1 MFIAKKVC
9 SRQGYCYPIVAI
21 LLLLTLLLAP
31 APPLHAQAEP
41 LPVQPQLLQLAKE
54 RPHGLVQVI
63 VQRNSNTPLDPQAL
77 TRVGAKTIRELALIN
92 GLVLQLPAGAI
103 EGLAR
108 AKGVHWISLD
118 APMQASQVTDGFGEE
133 GFSTPINMSKLTDMA
148 LQADGKIVA
157 VGTIP
162 EGTRIALARYNN
174 DGTLDATFGNG
185 GTVTVSSNNIEAP
198 VAVALQTDGKVVV
211 AAYSYNGNTAPAKAF
226 VLVRYNANGAIDS
239 SFGSSGLVRHLP
251 NATAAE
257 NWATDMLLQPDGKIV
272 MVGRTKAG
280 TSCRISIVRYNSTGT
295 VDSTFGASGVASVTL
310 RDCTGPVGSVI
321 RQSDG
326 KLVVAAESLGAYRKN
341 FSVVRLNSNGTADT
355 SFGASGIRSVDMGTS
370 YEWVEAMTLQADG
383 KVLLAGRQI
392 GNQPAAVLARLNT
405 NGTLDSTFGS
415 GGKVTDLTVGGSELV
430 TGITVQ
436 ADGKIL
442 LSINRDE
449 TSLAVYRYLA
459 NGTRDMAFNG
469 GGMSNY
475 YAFRPASS
483 NVMLLQPD
491 GQILVGGRK
500 SLYFPYYELRSGVAR
515 LTPAGN
521 LHMGTSPY
529 VRASNVTRL
538 WSERPELQGN
548 GITVAVIDSGINNHI
563 ELRSADGTNRIKAHI
578 DFTGTADPNDRY
590 GHGTHVAG
598 IIGGNGSTSAGQRIG
613 MAPQVNLLNVKVNDY
628 QGMSYM
634 SNVIAA
640 LQWIYENKNTYNIRI
655 VNFSLNST
663 VAESYHLNPLNA
675 ALEILW
681 FNGIVVVVAAGN
693 NGTGTGPVD
702 LLPPANDP
710 FVITVGAADSRG
722 TVSMTD
728 DQIAFF
734 SAYGT
739 TMDGFAKPDLIA
751 PGRNIVSLLADTSSW
766 IYLHRNLHRLDSY
779 LFRMSGTSMSTPVVS
794 GAVALLLQDEPNLTP
809 DQVKYRLK
817 ATANTAWA
825 GYDPAKAGA
834 GYLDVYAAVN
844 GTTTQSANTGLLP
857 SQMLYSGSEP
867 VAWNSVSWNS
877 VSWNSVSWNSVSWNS
892 VSWNS
897 TVGVTDIWDD
907 QISAASVPV
916 DTPSIVA
923 PTLDTLPP
931 QATEIAM
938 DETEETVVIEEIDDT
953 LSVEE
958 TAQGQ
963 RLYLP
968 LITQQ

>member
-1 MFIAKKVC
+1 MITHTKDC
-9 SRQGYCYPIVAI
+9 SRQVYCHPII
-21 LLLLTLLLAP
+21 TLLLLITLVFGP
-31 APPLHAQAEP
+31 AIPLHAQVDA
-41 LPVQPQLLQLAKE
+41 LPIQPQLLQLAKE
-54 RPHGLVQVI
+54 HPNEMVQVI
-63 VQRNSNTPLDPQAL
+63 VQRNTNAQIAPQVL
-77 TRVGAKTIRELALIN
+77 QRVGAKTMRELALIN
-92 GLVLQLPAGAI
+92 GLVLQLPAGAV
-103 EGLAR
+103 EELAR
-108 AKGVHWISLD
+108 TKGVRWISLD
-118 APMQASQVTDGFGEE
+118 APMQASQVTDSFGEE
-133 GFSTPINMSKLTDMA
+133 GFATPIDMYKLIDMA
-148 LQADGKIVA
+148 LQADGKVVV
-157 VGTIP
+157 VGASWTA
-162 EGTRIALARYNN
+162 TQIALSRYNS
-174 DGTLDATFGNG
+174 DGTLDTAFGNG
-185 GTVTVSSNNIEAP
+185 GMVTVNSNNIEEP
-198 VAVALQTDGKVVV
+198 VGVAVQTDGKIVV
-211 AAYSYNGNTAPAKAF
+211 AALSYNGNTPPAKAF
-226 VLVRYNANGAIDS
+226 VLVRYNANGTIDS
-239 SFGSSGLVRHLP
+239 SFGSSGVVRHLP

-257 NWATDMLLQPDGKIV
+257 NLATDMLLQPDGKIV
-272 MVGRTKAG
+272 MVGRTTVG
-280 TSCRISIVRYNSTGT
+280 TKCQISIARYNNTGA
-295 VDSTFGASGVASVTL
+295 VDSTFGRSGVASVAL
-310 RDCTGPVGSVI
+310 KGCSGRVGSVI

-326 KLVVAAESLGAYRKN
+326 KLIVTAESLGTYYKD
-341 FSVVRLNSNGTADT
+341 FYVVRLNSNGTADT
-355 SFGASGIRSVDMGTS
+355 TFGASGIRAVNVGTT
-370 YEWVEAMTLQADG
+370 YEWVDAIALQADG
-383 KVLLAGRQI
+383 KVLLAGHQI
-392 GNQPAAVLARLNT
+392 GNQSTAVIARLNI

-415 GGKVTDLTVGGSELV
+415 GGKVIDPTIQAHELI

-442 LSINRDE
+442 LAINRDDK
-449 TSLAVYRYLA
+449 SLAVYRYLA
-459 NGTRDMAFNG
+459 NGTRDTAFNG
-469 GGMSNY
+469 GGMSTY

-491 GQILVGGRK
+491 GRILVGGRRWLT
-500 SLYFPYYELRSGVAR
+500 SPYSELRSGIAR
-515 LTPAGN
+515 LTPTGN
-521 LHMGTSPY
+521 LQMGTSPY
-529 VRASNVTRL
+529 VRASNVTHL

-548 GITVAVIDSGINNHI
+548 GITVAVVDSGINNHI
-563 ELRSADGTNRIKAHI
+563 ELRAADGTNRIKAHI
-578 DFTGTADPNDRY
+578 DFTGMADPNDRY

-598 IIGGNGSTSAGQRIG
+598 IIGGNGSSSAGQRIG
-613 MAPQVNLLNVKVNDY
+613 IAPQVNLLSVKVNDY

-663 VAESYHLNPLNA
+663 VAESYNLNPLNA

-710 FVITVGAADSRG
+710 FVITVGAADSLG
-722 TVSMTD
+722 TVAMND
-728 DQIAFF
+728 DQVAFF

-739 TMDGFAKPDLIA
+739 TMDGYAKPDLIA

-766 IYLHRNLHRLDSY
+766 IYMYRNLHRLDSY
-779 LFRMSGTSMSTPVVS
+779 LFRMSGTSMSAPVVS

-844 GTTTQSANTGLLP
+844 GTSTQNANTGLLP
-857 SQMLYSGSEP
+857 SQLLYSGSQP

-897 TVGVTDIWDD
+897 DVRLTEIWDD
-907 QISAASVPV
+907 QIGAAGAPLEAGTDLVLPIEALTALPV
-916 DTPSIVA
+916 D
-923 PTLDTLPP
+923 LP
-931 QATEIAM
+931 
-938 DETEETVVIEEIDDT
+938 TEETQEPPT
-953 LSVEE
+953 EE
-958 TAQGQ
+958 TQEPPTIADNDNQQ